1 MYGVLNGFVM
11 VFNCFLSKSFLMV
24 FYYFQGFVRFVMGFL
39 RDFRGFVMGLNGVFL
54 LFCKGLYCLLMVLLW
69 FLNCF

>member
-1 MYGVLNGFVM
+1 
-11 VFNCFLSKSFLMV
+11 MV